1 MNFKA
6 IRKLDTGLGRGGDV
20 SIHRIAL
27 FPREPWS
34 FQVIWGL
41 EVEVASPTFL
51 MELSL
56 LQWVLANDLY
66 CQLFS
71 SYSRMQEALSWRCR
85 MKRFYRGH
93 HVCLNL
99 LKLCDLGQVFW
110 LL

>member
-6 IRKLDTGLGRGGDV
+6 IRKLDTGLSRGGDD

-27 FPREPWS
+27 FPRELWS

-41 EVEVASPTFL
+41 EVQDASPTFL

-56 LQWVLANDLY
+56 LQWVLANDLS

-71 SYSRMQEALSWRCR
+71 SHSRMQVALSWHCR
-85 MKRFYRGH
+85 MKRFYRGNCVFKSLVC
-93 HVCLNL
+93 HVLAL
-99 LKLCDLGQVFW
+99 
-110 LL
+110 